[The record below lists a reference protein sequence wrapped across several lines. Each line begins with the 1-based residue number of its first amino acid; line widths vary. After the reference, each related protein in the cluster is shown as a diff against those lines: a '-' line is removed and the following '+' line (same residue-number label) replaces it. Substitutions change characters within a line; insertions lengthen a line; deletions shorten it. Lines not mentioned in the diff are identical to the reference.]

1 VQGGRLP
8 FHDLQIWNGV
18 VRKFYS
24 VNFGPILE
32 KNFDFKTILRYS
44 LRKSLILTIPCL
56 KHFQS
61 NLHLERRDEPIGP
74 APVKERVNA
83 AYFA

>member
-1 VQGGRLP
+1 
-8 FHDLQIWNGV
+8 
-18 VRKFYS
+18 
-24 VNFGPILE
+24 LE